1 MILVR
6 PQMRVIR
13 LAFAF
18 MLLASANVHADDP
31 LHSRQGVIRNE
42 KCAVRVGESIL
53 ISVYGAK
60 QVRSGRRFLAKLDED
75 RWYVHQ
81 LPPPKSGNDFYF
93 GGGYHITLSRKD
105 GRVLEIGLDE

>member
-1 MILVR
+1 
-6 PQMRVIR
+6 MRAIR

-18 MLLASANVHADDP
+18 LLFTSAYGHTNDP

-53 ISVYGAK
+53 ISVYGQK
-60 QVRSGRRFLAKLDED
+60 RVRGGLPFRAELDND
-75 RWYVHQ
+75 RWFVHQ
-81 LPPPKSGNDFYF
+81 LPQPKGRTDFYF
-93 GGGYHITLSRKD
+93 GGGYHITLARKD